1 MNYKNFLFILMFN
14 CFFVIDIDKFNFFY
28 IILIKIVEKNYLGF
42 FLKKN
47 VFEKKFLSFL
57 KLFFMCK

>member
-1 MNYKNFLFILMFN
+1 M
-14 CFFVIDIDKFNFFY
+14 IDIDKFNFFY
-28 IILIKIVEKNYLGF
+28 IILIKIVEKDYLGF

>member
-1 MNYKNFLFILMFN
+1 MFN

-28 IILIKIVEKNYLGF
+28 IILIKIEEKDYLGFF

-57 KLFFMCK
+57 KLFFIGK